1 MTAISIRFFWNQ
13 SIAYHFRINSI
24 DLTRNHQSMDRF
36 FSLSL
41 VDPQK
46 HALIDDFH
54 DGFLLKFFSGWNQT
68 KPNHITCCL
77 CASITRFWC
86 GVCVY
91 LIFYFVNHAVR
102 CFLLLD
108 SGCCSCILVV
118 NENDSVERWM
128 GLVACVAYG
137 SAHITKYLLTF
148 CPSNFFHYAIPL
160 QCRFQVVYFFL
171 FIFLMIFFWCVD
183 KFQYGFSWTRA
194 QFKRLLAALSSV
206 TVYFRKQQA

>member
-1 MTAISIRFFWNQ
+1 MTFMMVSFWSFF
-13 SIAYHFRINSI
+13 
-24 DLTRNHQSMDRF
+24 
-36 FSLSL
+36 L
-41 VDPQK
+41 VETK
-46 HALIDDFH
+46 L
-54 DGFLLKFFSGWNQT
+54 NQT
-68 KPNHITCCL
+68 ISHVVYVHPLQDSDAVC
-77 CASITRFWC
+77 
-86 GVCVY
+86 VCVY

-118 NENDSVERWM
+118 NGNDSVESWM